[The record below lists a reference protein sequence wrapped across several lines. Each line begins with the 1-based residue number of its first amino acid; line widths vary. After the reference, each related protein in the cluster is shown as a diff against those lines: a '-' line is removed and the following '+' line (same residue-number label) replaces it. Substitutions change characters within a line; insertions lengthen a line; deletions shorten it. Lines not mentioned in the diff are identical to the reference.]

1 MIDKVVA
8 LVKVTS
14 KSSAAAVVVYL
25 AAWVMKIPTE
35 SAPTSGIFPVWPM
48 ELVLR
53 DSVLKYLLIT
63 LLTITLL
70 TLIAT
75 LVLALL

>member
-48 ELVLR
+48 ELVIR
-53 DSVLKYLLIT
+53 DLVLKYLL
-63 LLTITLL
+63 ITLL

>member
-63 LLTITLL
+63 LLT
-70 TLIAT
+70 LIAT